1 VNILPTFLMVLG
13 CYTAGDPMRPEVLW
27 TNLTCKKISALLQ
40 LHAISAGVHVVKQ
53 LLKASGYV
61 RRKMVKCKTLK
72 EVGDRNEQF
81 EHIARLKEG
90 FGEENLPVLSIDSK
104 KKEMLGNFYR
114 DGKLYAQGAQKVY
127 DHDFNSFS
135 DGVIIPH
142 GIYDVN
148 KNKCYLTIG
157 KTRDTAE
164 FVCDNIEYHWENSIK
179 HLYPSAKKMLV
190 LCDGGGSNS
199 CRHHVVKEQ
208 LQKLSGRMKI
218 DIVVAHYPAYCSK
231 WNPIEHKA
239 FCHITR
245 SWQGVVFENY
255 EIVKEL
261 AEKTTTRL
269 GFSVNVSINEKIY
282 ATGKKAS
289 VGFRENMPV
298 EFDDFLPKWNYT
310 FRHKTQTIIS

>member
-1 VNILPTFLMVLG
+1 
-13 CYTAGDPMRPEVLW
+13 MRPNVLW
-27 TNLTCKKISALLQ
+27 TDLTCKKISGLLH

-61 RRKMVKCKTLK
+61 KRKMSKCRTLK
-72 EVGDRNEQF
+72 EVRDRNEQF
-81 EHIARLKEG
+81 GHIARLKEG
-90 FGEENLPVLSIDSK
+90 FAREGLPVLSIDSK
-104 KKEMLGNFYR
+104 KREMPGNFYR

-127 DHDFNSFS
+127 DHGFNSFS
-135 DGVIIPH
+135 DGMIIPH

-148 KNKCYLTIG
+148 RNKCYLTIG
-157 KTRDTAE
+157 KTKDTAE
-164 FVCDNIEYHWENSIK
+164 FVCDNIGHHWENSIK
-179 HLYPSAKKMLV
+179 HLYPSAEKILV

-208 LQKLSGRMKI
+208 LQGLSGRLKI

-231 WNPIEHKA
+231 WNPIEHRA

-245 SWQGVVFENY
+245 SWQGVVFDNY

-261 AEKTTTRL
+261 AERTTTKSGL
-269 GFSVNVSINEKIY
+269 SVDVYMNEKIY

-289 VGFRENMPV
+289 VGFKESMPV

-310 FRHKTQTIIS
+310 LRYNAQTIIS